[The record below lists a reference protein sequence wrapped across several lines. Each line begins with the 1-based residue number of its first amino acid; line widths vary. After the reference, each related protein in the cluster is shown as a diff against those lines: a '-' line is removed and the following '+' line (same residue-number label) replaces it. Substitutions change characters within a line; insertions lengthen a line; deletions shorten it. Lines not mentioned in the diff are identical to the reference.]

1 MSWADGGGV
10 GVREGQTQQRQSDL
24 QMRLLLLLFSEEL
37 QAGRGLLRGGT
48 NPSKAKSPGSP
59 DS

>member
-1 MSWADGGGV
+1 M
-10 GVREGQTQQRQSDL
+10 REGQTQQRQSDL